1 MIYLQSMVITEF
13 FFLAF
18 WCQIEILYIVVP
30 QKEKG
35 REKITKD
42 FRRIL
47 VTCVEPIS
55 LRKPTAVK

>member
-1 MIYLQSMVITEF
+1 MVITDF

-18 WCQIEILYIVVP
+18 WCQIEILYTVVP